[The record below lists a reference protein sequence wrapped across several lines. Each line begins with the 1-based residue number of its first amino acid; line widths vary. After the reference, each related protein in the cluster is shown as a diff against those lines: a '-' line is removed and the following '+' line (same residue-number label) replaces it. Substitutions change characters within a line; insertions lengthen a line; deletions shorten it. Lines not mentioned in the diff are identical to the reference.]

1 MAASVLSPQD
11 ALVVISHSGSSLD
24 LLDAVRLAKQN
35 GAAVVALT
43 RADSVLAA
51 EADVVLSVASPEDGN
66 TYTPMISRLLQLL
79 VVDMLT
85 IGLALRLGANVS
97 EVLAKTKNSIK
108 AKRLS
113 PAAKPPRH

>member
-1 MAASVLSPQD
+1 
-11 ALVVISHSGSSLD
+11 
-24 LLDAVRLAKQN
+24 
-35 GAAVVALT
+35 
-43 RADSVLAA
+43 
-51 EADVVLSVASPEDGN
+51 
-66 TYTPMISRLLQLL
+66 MISRLLQLL